1 MGQVYSKKDQKDI
14 NKIKDLQV
22 LKPLLTNIQEQEK
35 AIVSKM
41 KKKDKQETLNIDFN
55 KDFIIFSNKQIYRT
69 YSIIGIMKT
78 FSRNIRYNIID
89 LDYLL
94 DVWYNSSGLLT
105 KDAILNCD
113 LLIIHG
119 EPSLWQLNN
128 KVMALKE
135 LITIRKTLNRK
146 TWVFIEQA
154 NEKKFEEYY
163 PKVINMIGNSYNS
176 EF

>member
-22 LKPLLTNIQEQEK
+22 LKPLLVNIQEQEK
-35 AIVSKM
+35 SIVSKM
-41 KKKDKQETLNIDFN
+41 KRKDKQDTLDIDFS

-69 YSIIGIMKT
+69 YSTIGIMKT
-78 FSRNIRYNIID
+78 FNRNIKFDIID

-94 DVWYNSSGLLT
+94 DVWYNSSGLVT
-105 KDAILNCD
+105 KDSILNCD

-119 EPSLWQLNN
+119 ELSLWQLKN
-128 KVMALKE
+128 KEFALKE
-135 LITIRKTLNRK
+135 LINIRKTLNK
-146 TWVFIEQA
+146 ITWLYIEQA
-154 NEKKFEEYY
+154 DEKKFVEYY
-163 PKVINMIGNSYNS
+163 PKVINLLGKSYKS